1 MVSKMQIDFGWIVG
15 IIGGL
20 AALLAFKSK
29 SDTNARI
36 KDQERR
42 IDAIN
47 NAQGVRNEVNQSND
61 DDIRKLASKWVRNK
75 R

>member
-1 MVSKMQIDFGWIVG
+1 MVSKMQIEFGWIVG
-15 IIGGL
+15 VIGGL
-20 AALLAFKSK
+20 AALLALKSK
-29 SDTNARI
+29 SDTNARL

-47 NAQGVRNEVNQSND
+47 NAQGVRNEVNQTTD